1 MKLSPVDIESHGF
14 KVVWRGYDPDEVR
27 AFMGQISHEL
37 TALLRERQSLVEQ
50 SKTQFDRL
58 SQVDDYEAR
67 LRDVMLS
74 ANKLAEASR
83 EDAQREAELII
94 KEGEIR
100 ADQILSEGRSELRR
114 VQEEVHLLKRQ
125 KERFLIE
132 IRALV
137 ESHLRMLQNH
147 EGAHLESR
155 GDSIRSSEPHER
167 GSATPDRTPQ
177 STELWGDEPLHALN
191 SYDPSRNTHE
201 GYHPHGIS
209 PQVKQN
215 DAIEQAQELT
225 LALSSD
231 LLSGTAPPLHVSPNY
246 DESAL
251 KTPPVSQ
258 QMPPSSDL
266 GKGQRPPVKP
276 QLYSSTEI
284 RPITPPP
291 LANQGHKNSGDA
303 LMTESINESGAES
316 ADAQL
321 SQSAVDPRRA
331 SSSDQ
336 RDHSGITQLQ
346 QILSKTPPRVSHL
359 KINTRAPEVL
369 PPPSIDD
376 D

>member
-27 AFMGQISHEL
+27 AFLGQVSHEL
-37 TALLRERQSLVEQ
+37 TALLREQQSLIEH
-50 SKTQFDRL
+50 SKIQRDRL

-74 ANKLAEASR
+74 ANKLAESSR

-155 GDSIRSSEPHER
+155 GDAIRSSEPHER
-167 GSATPDRTPQ
+167 GSVTPDRTSQ

-191 SYDPSRNTHE
+191 SYDQSRNTRE

-231 LLSGTAPPLHVSPNY
+231 LLSGTAPPLQISPNSL
-246 DESAL
+246 DSDL
-251 KTPPVSQ
+251 KTAPSQ
-258 QMPPSSDL
+258 PSSTSSDL
-266 GKGQRPPVKP
+266 VKTERPLAKP
-276 QLYSSTEI
+276 QVYSSTEI

-291 LANQGHKNSGDA
+291 LASQGSKNLGDSQ
-303 LMTESINESGAES
+303 MIEVTHESGPES
-316 ADAQL
+316 AGAQV
-321 SQSAVDPRRA
+321 SQEVALRWAKPT
-331 SSSDQ
+331 
-336 RDHSGITQLQ
+336 RDLFYTQ
-346 QILSKTPPRVSHL
+346 
-359 KINTRAPEVL
+359 TRQFFKNLAKC
-369 PPPSIDD
+369 
-376 D
+376 